1 MMNILEEEDF
11 IKGLPD
17 KVLMEEAQRP
27 TGTLTQY
34 VVMSEIQRRSKM
46 RKEHEAQLAQGPQS
60 TVKDQIIQEG
70 IMSSMPPQMAMAP
83 QMAQRMPNMPPQGI
97 QQAMPTQMMSG
108 GGIVRM
114 STGGMGTDNSQQMLR
129 GLLVAGLTDAQ
140 LAQSGYSEEDIAR
153 AKAGLQET
161 YKMTVDTPDY
171 VGGPMREIGD
181 APRRPAS
188 GTQYDPAFIPGVTD
202 EVTEFVTETVP
213 DAARAFDQAGDMA
226 QARTGVYGGANTDFF
241 TPQQRKSISGFIDDT
256 GEQLSGIASA
266 YTGAAETMYQ
276 LPSYLYG
283 KATDLYDTYQEKGL
297 AGLLPFQDQL
307 KKTPGFE
314 GEDSSGRDRMAAL
327 EDEAATGAIGKP
339 IVTQSGTGSAPAVQL
354 DNSNVLTDAQVQE
367 NLGLTDAS
375 GLVPNTSEISKYLD
389 LGPEGAVRAGGDD
402 AMLPSG
408 PERASGAL
416 NELKDLINKQSKFA
430 SSANRGAALVALG
443 TGIMEGKT
451 AEGGRA
457 AAKILSDDAKT
468 QGALQLE
475 GAKIAAADERERNRL
490 AVMREDLANKL
501 GISQNASNRTALAE
515 VTRALAEYDGF
526 AVRGIADKLAKGL
539 PLTPD
544 EKMYMTLQQA
554 QQMLIPIVA
563 PATKGLFANTGTQK
577 PPSTGGGAVDPSQ
590 FDNSRT

>member
-1 MMNILEEEDF
+1 MTVMNLLEYDDLV
-11 IKGLPD
+11 KG
-17 KVLMEEAQRP
+17 
-27 TGTLTQY
+27 
-34 VVMSEIQRRSKM
+34 MSD
-46 RKEHEAQLAQGPQS
+46 AQLIQAAQNPPPGFPQFLAVQQLQENKDKRERYAAQLNKPS
-60 TVKDQIIQEG
+60 DMTVADQVVGEAMQGG
-70 IMSSMPPQMAMAP
+70 IMGAMPPQMAMAP

-129 GLLVAGLTDAQ
+129 GLVVAGLTDAQ
-140 LAQSGYSEEDIAR
+140 LVQSGYSEEDIAR

-171 VGGPMREIGD
+171 VGGPMREIED
-181 APRRPAS
+181 PPKRPAS

-202 EVTEFVTETVP
+202 EITEFVTETVP
-213 DAARAFDQAGDMA
+213 DAARGFIQAGDMA
-226 QARTGVYGGANTDFF
+226 QARTGVYGGVNTDFF
-241 TPQQRKSISGFIDDT
+241 TPQQRESISGFIDDT
-256 GEQLSGIASA
+256 GKQLSGIASA
-266 YTGAAETMYQ
+266 YTGAAETMSQ

-307 KKTPGFE
+307 KETPGLE
-314 GEDSSGRDRMAAL
+314 GGDSSGRDRMAAL
-327 EDEAATGAIGKP
+327 EKKVAEENI
-339 IVTQSGTGSAPAVQL
+339 GTGSADAVQL
-354 DNSNVLTDAQVQE
+354 DNRNVLTDAQVLE
-367 NLGLTDAS
+367 NLGE
-375 GLVPNTSEISKYLD
+375 GELVANDYNNTRYLD
-389 LGPEGAVRAGGDD
+389 TGNDGVRRAGGDD
-402 AMLPSG
+402 AMLLDG

-416 NELKDLINKQSKFA
+416 KELKDMINRQSKFS

-490 AVMREDLANKL
+490 AVMREDLQNKL

-515 VTRALAEYDGF
+515 VTTALKEFDGF
-526 AVRGIADKLAKGL
+526 AVRGIADKIAKRL

-544 EKMYMTLQQA
+544 EEDYLTLRRA
-554 QQMLIPIVA
+554 QKMLIPIVA
-563 PATKGLFANTGTQK
+563 PATQKLFADPGT
-577 PPSTGGGAVDPSQ
+577 PAPVDTSQ
-590 FDNSRT
+590 FSINRPG

>member
-1 MMNILEEEDF
+1 MNILEEEDF

-17 KVLMEEAQRP
+17 SVLMEEAQRP

-70 IMSSMPPQMAMAP
+70 IMGAMPPQMAMAP

-114 STGGMGTDNSQQMLR
+114 ATGGMGADNSQQMLR

-153 AKAGLQET
+153 ARAGLKET

-171 VGGPMREIGD
+171 MGGPMREIED
-181 APRRPAS
+181 ATRIPAS

-213 DAARAFDQAGDMA
+213 DAARGFIQAGDMA
-226 QARTGVYGGANTDFF
+226 RARTGVYGGVNTDFF
-241 TPQQRKSISGFIDDT
+241 TPQQRKSISDFIGDT

-266 YTGAAETMYQ
+266 YTGAAETMSQ

-283 KATDLYDTYQEKGL
+283 KATDLYDTYQKEGL

-307 KKTPGFE
+307 KETPGFE
-314 GEDSSGRDRMAAL
+314 SGRDRMVAL
-327 EDEAATGAIGKP
+327 EDQAAQGAIGTP
-339 IVTQSGTGSAPAVQL
+339 IDPQSGTGSAPAVQL
-354 DNSNVLTDAQVQE
+354 DNRNVLTDAQVLA
-367 NLGLTDAS
+367 NLGE
-375 GLVPNTSEISKYLD
+375 GELVANDYSNTKYLD
-389 LGPEGAVRAGGDD
+389 TGNDGVRRAGGDD
-402 AMLPSG
+402 AMLLDG

-416 NELKDLINKQSKFA
+416 EELKDMINRQSKF
-430 SSANRGAALVALG
+430 SSSTNRGAALVALG
-443 TGIMEGKT
+443 TGIIEGKT
-451 AEGGRA
+451 AQGGKE

-490 AVMREDLANKL
+490 AVMREDLQNKL

-515 VTRALAEYDGF
+515 VNRALAEYDGF
-526 AVRGIADKLAKGL
+526 TIRGLADKIAKGM
-539 PLTPD
+539 PLTP
-544 EKMYMTLQQA
+544 EESMYMTLQKA

-563 PATKGLFANTGTQK
+563 PATRSLFANAGNRQQ
-577 PPSTGGGAVDPSQ
+577 PPPTGGGVVDLSQ
-590 FDNSRT
+590 FDPAKRRT

>member
-1 MMNILEEEDF
+1 MNILEEEDF

-17 KVLMEEAQRP
+17 SVLMEEAQRP

-70 IMSSMPPQMAMAP
+70 IMGAMPPQMAMAP

-97 QQAMPTQMMSG
+97 QQAMPPQMMSG

-114 STGGMGTDNSQQMLR
+114 STGGMGADNSQQMLR

-140 LAQSGYSEEDIAR
+140 LTQSGYSEEDIAR

-213 DAARAFDQAGDMA
+213 DAARGFIQAGDMA

-241 TPQQRKSISGFIDDT
+241 TPEQRKSISGFIDDT
-256 GEQLSGIASA
+256 GKQLSGIASA
-266 YTGAAETMYQ
+266 YTGAAETMSQ

-283 KATDLYDTYQEKGL
+283 KATDLYDTYQKEGL

-307 KKTPGFE
+307 TETPVVE
-314 GEDSSGRDRMAAL
+314 GGDSSGRDRMAAL
-327 EDEAATGAIGKP
+327 EKKAAEGTIGKSS
-339 IVTQSGTGSAPAVQL
+339 VDAVPL
-354 DNSNVLTDAQVQE
+354 GNSNVLTDAQIQE

-375 GLVPNTSEISKYLD
+375 GLVPNTSEISKYLN

-416 NELKDLINKQSKFA
+416 EELKDLINKQSKFA

-443 TGIMEGKT
+443 TGILEGKT

-457 AAKILSDDAKT
+457 AAKILSDDAKM
-468 QGALQLE
+468 QGALQME

-577 PPSTGGGAVDPSQ
+577 PPSTGGGGG
-590 FDNSRT
+590 RTKQQVLGQYGIDVS